1 MAGATITPSAT
12 RTRDG
17 TKRIGTIF
25 NGALDLTVSNR
36 AANANIHLL
45 MLIMKT
51 IINCKKERTP
61 RDERDKESQNGA
73 KALPESWALG
83 ASQAVE
89 QEQARGETDWVSVET
104 K

>member
-1 MAGATITPSAT
+1 MAGATIAPSAT

-36 AANANIHLL
+36 TANANIHLL
-45 MLIMKT
+45 ILIMKT

-61 RDERDKESQNGA
+61 RDKRDEESQNGMA
-73 KALPESWALG
+73 RMPAGDEPAALRSF
-83 ASQAVE
+83 
-89 QEQARGETDWVSVET
+89 
-104 K
+104 